1 VVHDPDVSRQSLAAL
16 VAAVLLPLAIGALGG
31 LATSTSVR
39 TWYPTLV
46 RPAFAPPPWIF
57 APVWTVLYVMMGVA
71 SWLVWREGFA
81 RPDVRSALAVYG
93 VQLALNL
100 AWSWLFFGLRQPLVA
115 LIEIV
120 VLLALIAIT
129 MARFAP
135 LSRTAAGLML
145 PYLAWVAFATVLN
158 GAFWWLNRHPA

>member
-1 VVHDPDVSRQSLAAL
+1 
-16 VAAVLLPLAIGALGG
+16 
-31 LATSTSVR
+31 
-39 TWYPTLV
+39 
-46 RPAFAPPPWIF
+46 
-57 APVWTVLYVMMGVA
+57 
-71 SWLVWREGFA
+71 
-81 RPDVRSALAVYG
+81 VRSALAVYG
-93 VQLALNL
+93 VQLAFNL